1 MTETDA
7 IVMEGISKTFK
18 KAQKPSLYPTD
29 LRIESGSFVT
39 ILGASGCGK
48 TTLLK
53 MVNRLY
59 EPSSGKILING
70 QDIARIAPTKLRRQ
84 IGYVIQQ
91 TGLFRHMTIEQNV
104 AMVPGILGWDKEKI
118 NRRIDDLLNLVGLSP
133 SEFRKRYPGQLS
145 GGQQQR
151 IGLAR
156 AMAADPS
163 IMLMDEPF
171 GAIDAINRAALQD
184 EILRIQKQLHKTILF
199 VTHDIMEAMKL
210 GDKVIVM
217 NEGKVQQFA
226 RPLDILRHPANEFVR
241 DLVHSDDR
249 LQRLAFVRAKD
260 VMNTE
265 AAVPDPDKEA
275 PEAPENSTLHEILML
290 LLGGRTDYVQIK
302 DEKNNPVGRVTLKEI
317 RRA

>member
-7 IVMEGISKTFK
+7 IVLQGISKTFG
-18 KAQKPSLYPTD
+18 KAQKPSLYLTD
-29 LRIESGSFVT
+29 LRIETGSFVT

-59 EPSSGKILING
+59 EPTSGKIYING
-70 QDIARIAPTKLRRQ
+70 EDVTRISPTKLRRQ

-91 TGLFRHMTIEQNV
+91 TGLFRHMTVEQNV
-104 AMVPGILGWDKEKI
+104 AVVPQILGWDNKKI
-118 NRRIDDLLNLVGLSP
+118 NERIDRLLNLVGLSP
-133 SEFRKRYPGQLS
+133 QEFRKRYPRQLS

-151 IGLAR
+151 VGLAR

-171 GAIDAINRAALQD
+171 GAIDAINRSALQD
-184 EILRIQKQLHKTILF
+184 EILRIQKRLRKTILF

-217 NEGKVQQFA
+217 NEGRVQQFA

-241 DLVHSDDR
+241 NLVHSDDI

-265 AAVPDPDKEA
+265 GPAADPYEKA
-275 PEAPENSTLHEILML
+275 PEARESSTLYEILTL
-290 LLGGRTDYVQIK
+290 LLGGRADYVQIR
-302 DEKNNPVGRVTLKEI
+302 DEKNRSVGRVTIKEI
-317 RRA
+317 RQA